1 MHFQE
6 VQHHC
11 FERVVKKSSLS
22 RKISEQPQDPQ
33 ASRNVSGHK
42 TEGKSGPIS
51 LNPCLTW
58 TLQAAG
64 RDVMLLFELLL
75 LLFFTLLSAGREEQT
90 HPFSHVDLQENPA
103 FAGQIF
109 GAGKGVLGEKK
120 SAFSSSCSFDLLSR
134 A

>member
-33 ASRNVSGHK
+33 DPQASRNVSGHK
-42 TEGKSGPIS
+42 TEGKSPAPIS

-90 HPFSHVDLQENPA
+90 HPFSHVDLQENPV
-103 FAGQIF
+103 F
-109 GAGKGVLGEKK
+109 GG
-120 SAFSSSCSFDLLSR
+120 
-134 A
+134 